1 MIKIK
6 DIAYNKE
13 SKTHHKLFFL
23 AEFLERKK
31 EEERWIDAKVQPKRT
46 ELLM

>member
-1 MIKIK
+1 MKNWKNLKIIKMIKIK

-31 EEERWIDAKVQPKRT
+31 EEER
-46 ELLM
+46 